1 MQVRTKVDNVE
12 MTSEEEMNKMFEKE
26 QAASNEDVTGHE
38 DYIGPLFETIKMS
51 TTTYKKTFGLE
62 EVF

>member
-1 MQVRTKVDNVE
+1 
-12 MTSEEEMNKMFEKE
+12 MFEKE